1 MSSLFELG
9 QKVVV
14 FDHLIR
20 TKMSGETVEE
30 LKKLWVNPPM
40 KLSGNAWQNSL
51 QYNVWVPHSIWKNRA
66 TALTGRMTKKSRERP
81 ANILFPIEG
90 LVIQEAVLQD
100 GTSEWDEFGS
110 YFSGMNYKKGYKVAY
125 DLRRKPLLVSE
136 DMIREL

>member
-1 MSSLFELG
+1 MSSLYELG

-20 TKMSGETVEE
+20 TRMDGETVEE
-30 LKKLWVNPPM
+30 LKKLWVNPPTNLN
-40 KLSGNAWQNSL
+40 KDSWKRVQFD
-51 QYNVWVPHSIWKNRA
+51 VWVPHSVWKNRN
-66 TALTGRMTKKSRERP
+66 TTLTGRITKKSRERP

-90 LVIQEAVLQD
+90 IVIQEIVLQD
-100 GTSEWDEFGS
+100 GISEWDEFGTS
-110 YFSGMNYKKGYKVAY
+110 FSGMSHKKGYKVAY